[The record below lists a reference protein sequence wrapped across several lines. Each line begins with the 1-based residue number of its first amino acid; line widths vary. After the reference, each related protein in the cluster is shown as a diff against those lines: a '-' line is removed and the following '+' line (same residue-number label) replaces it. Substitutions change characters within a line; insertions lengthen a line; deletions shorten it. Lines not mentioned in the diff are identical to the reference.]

1 MKKLYQAVL
10 FLLLCCLAP
19 LVANAQ
25 SFRVQCPTSTIT
37 HPSSLHDNNSE
48 PAYTAATTFTTG
60 SAGYLTPTANV
71 NGAIKCQQIGGG
83 DGLSTMGDGT
93 QIYMFSFGPLS
104 GLADIAN
111 GQPGTE
117 FPNAF
122 NSVYTDS
129 AGKAGTFL
137 PGDPATTVN
146 AGSGPNPVPIAFTY
160 NGAVGLVPDPNALPI
175 DPVTGNPCVVSN
187 PNSAPAGCFTG
198 HVDPRAIIDVG
209 VMNGNIP
216 APLVAID
223 EDDELFY
230 TLTNVGMIMRP
241 DLFEQHTVHFHGY
254 PNASTFYDG
263 VPDASVAIN
272 IGGSFTYYYLAP
284 DAGTY
289 FWHCHITP
297 PEHLQMG
304 MVGQLYVRPRQ
315 NRVPAGASLYDA
327 LVAQQGDNRTK
338 CDSTQDILCSNPLPF
353 GASAASAPRAATGN
367 YAYND
372 GDGSTHYDVEYPLQI
387 HGFDPNFHFV
397 GMTFNPEEFS
407 DMKDKYFLLNG
418 RSYPDTVTPGPLAT
432 QATDGKM
439 HFAQPLP
446 SIINIPAGGRALLRI
461 SDLDVTEYQTLAS
474 LGIPMTVI
482 GFNAKLLRDQAGNNL
497 YFNTNSVTLGGG
509 ESLDVILDASDTTKY
524 PSGSVFYLYTPN
536 LDHLS
541 NDAENFGGLMT
552 EVHIN

>member
-19 LVANAQ
+19 LVATAQ

-60 SAGYLTPTANV
+60 AAGYLTPTANV

-129 AGKAGTFL
+129 AGKAGTVL
-137 PGDPATTVN
+137 PGDPATTVT

-439 HFAQPLP
+439 HFSQPLP
-446 SIINIPAGGRALLRI
+446 SIISIPAGGRALLRI

-497 YFNTNSVTLGGG
+497 YYTTNSITLGGG
-509 ESLDVILDASDTTKY
+509 
-524 PSGSVFYLYTPN
+524 
-536 LDHLS
+536 
-541 NDAENFGGLMT
+541 
-552 EVHIN
+552 

>member
-1 MKKLYQAVL
+1 MKKLIQSVL
-10 FLLLCCLAP
+10 SLLLSSLAP

-37 HPSSLHDNNSE
+37 HPVKDATHSNLPTDNNSE
-48 PAYTAATTFTTG
+48 PAYNGPTGFTNG
-60 SAGYLTPTANV
+60 SGGYLTPTSNV

-117 FPNAF
+117 FPSVF
-122 NSVYTDS
+122 NTVYN
-129 AGKAGTFL
+129 GL
-137 PGDPATTVN
+137 VPGDPATTVN
-146 AGSGPNPVPIAFTY
+146 AGSGPNTVPIAFTY
-160 NGAVGLVPDPNALPI
+160 NGAVGLAPDLDAI
-175 DPVTGNPCVVSN
+175 ASGNCTAPCLD
-187 PNSAPAGCFTG
+187 G
-198 HVDPRAIIDVG
+198 HVDPRPIIDVG

-216 APLVAID
+216 APLLAFD
-223 EDDELFY
+223 EDDEVFF

-254 PNASTFYDG
+254 PNASSFYDG

-272 IGGSFTYYYLAP
+272 IGGSFTYYYMAP

-304 MVGQLYVRPRQ
+304 MVAQLYVRPRQ
-315 NRVPAGASLYDA
+315 DRVLAGNSLYAA
-327 LVAQQGDNRTK
+327 LQAQQGDNRTK
-338 CDSTQDILCSNPLPF
+338 CDSTQDILCSNPPPPVDT
-353 GASAASAPRAATGN
+353 GATNKAAVYDAAVSGTNGPRPG

-372 GDGSTHYDVEYPLQI
+372 GDGSTYYDVEYPIQI

-397 GMTFNPEEFS
+397 GMTFNPEEFA

-439 HFAQPLP
+439 HFSQPLP
-446 SIINIPAGGRALLRI
+446 SIIKITAGQKALLRI

-474 LGIPMTVI
+474 LGIPMRVI

-497 YFNTNSVTLGGG
+497 DYYTNSITLAGG

-524 PSGSVFYLYTPN
+524 HAGQVFYLYTPN